1 MSFPSS
7 AQNLRLEGTTL
18 HADCPS
24 HTSLDL
30 ASCIAAQRE
39 YPYLY
44 RSDNGKNLNNSDCAK
59 DLTLV
64 FQDAGVVALQAMV
77 RYKDGDVGYV
87 QTTISLN
94 KWIKIEDGTLKPIPI
109 PGFFEQVVV
118 RPVIVIKDGVVQLV
132 THPVDTVGRAVT
144 ENPVV
149 EIFKRPVG
157 AAFTF
162 YPPSLNPNSGANWRS
177 QCASLKIV
185 INKNQNFNL
194 GWLCIKTARHVP
206 PDRLA
211 VDVTDAD
218 SSGRAATPSRAV
230 LSHQSPTDRACS
242 MALNAEN
249 GTGAAQPTSNRT
261 KQRAST
267 LPVTFNDSNHVTA
280 RPDLEGPVDSSS
292 DPGHRYS
299 SSSLTAASSGSSYPE
314 TSGSLI
320 GNPPRLTIRNN
331 PGDDEAR
338 LSYGED
344 ASGAPSTHSYVSF
357 ETESGPEYTPQDEQ
371 SQVFR
376 RIATESDS
384 EGEPYDVSEEHLPL
398 GSDSR
403 LDDTIRQPT
412 VPLPTRAPL
421 EDIVRPDDEES
432 LSLAG
437 DAAAAAAFAALPDSQ
452 QEARSR
458 DLPDLPGTL
467 SSSATPPESHVREE
481 TPKNDQKRETL
492 TPKSVANDTPTVPS
506 QEIPATS
513 TSIPSAPPEAPLPAV
528 ASSAAISA
536 HVEPSVLTKSESIRV
551 PRTASLSG
559 NHPSPAST
567 SLEPVPERDRHGST
581 DTARPRQSSQATPRP
596 AVAEVPPDAPPAP
609 AAAPPRSVP
618 RTSFADRPRP
628 GAVDAPQAPSES
640 AAASKSSPSPATKRL
655 PAQDT
660 EKAAPAAT
668 SSKPAEPKTER
679 NGTNMENRASADI
692 PQRPPLPATLSQMDT
707 QYVNMLL
714 ALDGIPKIHNLAAS
728 FATWIL
734 LAGFVL
740 FPGTFTSLQQENGEG
755 LGGAGEAVLGVV
767 QHVPLPGLLNSL
779 AGLLSTLS
787 SVLGVQHSTLS
798 VTSKSTIIVV
808 SAVAGVCGILVLF
821 YQFVL
826 IAQVKKRHD
835 QQVGK
840 QRAGKHGEGFVDV
853 TKRTLGI
860 GHQEPV

>member
-1 MSFPSS
+1 M
-7 AQNLRLEGTTL
+7 
-18 HADCPS
+18 
-24 HTSLDL
+24 
-30 ASCIAAQRE
+30 
-39 YPYLY
+39 
-44 RSDNGKNLNNSDCAK
+44 
-59 DLTLV
+59 
-64 FQDAGVVALQAMV
+64 
-77 RYKDGDVGYV
+77 
-87 QTTISLN
+87 
-94 KWIKIEDGTLKPIPI
+94 
-109 PGFFEQVVV
+109 
-118 RPVIVIKDGVVQLV
+118 
-132 THPVDTVGRAVT
+132 
-144 ENPVV
+144 
-149 EIFKRPVG
+149 
-157 AAFTF
+157 
-162 YPPSLNPNSGANWRS
+162 
-177 QCASLKIV
+177 
-185 INKNQNFNL
+185 NQNFNL

-280 RPDLEGPVDSSS
+280 RPDLEPVDSSS

-371 SQVFR
+371 SQAFR

-458 DLPDLPGTL
+458 DLPDLPGIL
-467 SSSATPPESHVREE
+467 SSSAIPPESHVGEE
-481 TPKNDQKRETL
+481 TPKNDQKRSTL
-492 TPKSVANDTPTVPS
+492 TPKSVGSDTPAVPS

-513 TSIPSAPPEAPLPAV
+513 TSTPSAPPEAPLPAV
-528 ASSAAISA
+528 AGSAAISA

-559 NHPSPAST
+559 NRPSPAST

-596 AVAEVPPDAPPAP
+596 AVAEVAPDAPPAP

-640 AAASKSSPSPATKRL
+640 AAASKSSPSPATKHL

-755 LGGAGEAVLGVV
+755 LGGAGAAVLGVV
-767 QHVPLPGLLNSL
+767 QHVPLFVIAWICTGIGAIMMIYLWYRWQKNYIWVVNRIFMPGLLNSL